1 MASQFA
7 SIRFQTIGILFPGFW
22 MILLPCR
29 LCKFGKES
37 DTLPYEVVRVS
48 WRHIVSLFVLGSV
61 KGILLYRLPS
71 EHIWSIEA
79 GQ

>member
-1 MASQFA
+1 MAFN
-7 SIRFQTIGILFPGFW
+7 L
-22 MILLPCR
+22 
-29 LCKFGKES
+29 
-37 DTLPYEVVRVS
+37 YEVVRVS

>member
-1 MASQFA
+1 MVKSQTPYPARKQRFLSGMAFN
-7 SIRFQTIGILFPGFW
+7 L
-22 MILLPCR
+22 
-29 LCKFGKES
+29 
-37 DTLPYEVVRVS
+37 YEVVRVS

-71 EHIWSIEA
+71 KHIWSIEA